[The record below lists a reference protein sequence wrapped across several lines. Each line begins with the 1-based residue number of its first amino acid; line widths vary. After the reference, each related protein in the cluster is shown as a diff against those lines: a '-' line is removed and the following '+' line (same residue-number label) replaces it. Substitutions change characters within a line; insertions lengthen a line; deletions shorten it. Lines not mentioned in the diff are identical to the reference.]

1 MVATKAKKTTEEIV
15 ENDTKKQEQTTT
27 PVEDSE
33 ITEVKEETESEE
45 NSKTEETT
53 IEEASVEVENDTKKQ
68 EQTTTPVEDS
78 EITEVKEETESE
90 ENSKTEETAIEETS
104 VEKEVETVEETETES
119 SIEEVIE
126 TEVKDVVEVKEEK
139 PIKVVEEEF
148 DWEKLE
154 SSDYNETER
163 EDLEKEYLPTLSKVE
178 DKKVLDGTVVR
189 ITDREVIVDINF
201 KSDGVI
207 GRTEFRYN
215 PDLKAGDTVE
225 VLIEKQEDK
234 NGQLILSHRRARV
247 LRAWEKVNT
256 AEDTGEIVEGTIR
269 SRTKGGMIVEV
280 FGIEAFLPGSQID
293 VKPIRD
299 YDDYVGKKMEFKVLK
314 VNEAFRNVVVSHK
327 ALIEADIEEQKKEI
341 MSKLEKGQVLE
352 GVVKNTTSYGVFVD
366 LGGVDGLIHITDL
379 SWGRIV
385 HPEEIVTLDEKINVV
400 ILDFDEGKKRI
411 QLGLKQLSEH
421 PWNSL
426 DEDLKV
432 GDVIKGNVVVVADYG
447 VFVEIQPGIEALLH
461 VSEMSWSTHL
471 RSANDFF
478 KVGDEVD
485 AQVLTLDKEER
496 KMSLGIKQM
505 QEDPWSVITKKF
517 PVDSKHNVKV
527 INFTNFGIF
536 VELDVGIDGL
546 VHISDL
552 SWTKKIKHPAEFT
565 SVGEMLDVVVLEIDI
580 ENRRISLGHKQLE
593 DNPWD
598 TYETLFI
605 EGNSYKGKITEMF
618 DKGALIA
625 LEHDVEAF
633 APKRHLE
640 KEGGSSAGVGEEL
653 DFKVL
658 EFSKENKKILVSHT
672 DTLKQ
677 TEKKAERSSAK
688 KTKKAVD
695 KIQETQQK
703 STLGDLDVLSSLKE
717 DIDKKEKDS
726 DSE

>member
-1 MVATKAKKTTEEIV
+1 MVEVKKTTEEVV
-15 ENDTKKQEQTTT
+15 EENTEKQEETT
-27 PVEDSE
+27 PVIEDSKEE
-33 ITEVKEETESEE
+33 IQESEETLKEEDSKTEKTTETSEEKIEQDQKVVAETPIEEVADEKVDEVKEVKKSTKNNQEE
-45 NSKTEETT
+45 
-53 IEEASVEVENDTKKQ
+53 
-68 EQTTTPVEDS
+68 
-78 EITEVKEETESE
+78 KEE
-90 ENSKTEETAIEETS
+90 
-104 VEKEVETVEETETES
+104 
-119 SIEEVIE
+119 
-126 TEVKDVVEVKEEK
+126 D
-139 PIKVVEEEF
+139 F
-148 DWEKLE
+148 DWDKLE
-154 SSDYNETER
+154 SSDYNEKQWK
-163 EDLEKEYLPTLSKVE
+163 DLEQEYLPTLSSVE
-178 DKKVLDGTVVR
+178 DKKVLDGIVVR
-189 ITDREVIVDINF
+189 VTDREVIVDINF

-225 VLIEKQEDK
+225 VLVEKQEDK

-256 AEDTGEIVEGTIR
+256 AEDTGEIVEGTIK

-299 YDDYVGKKMEFKVLK
+299 YDEYVGKKMEFKVLK

-352 GVVKNTTSYGVFVD
+352 GIVKNTTSYGVFID

-379 SWGRIV
+379 SWGRIS

-411 QLGLKQLSEH
+411 QLGLKQLSKH
-421 PWNSL
+421 PWDSL
-426 DEDLKV
+426 DENLKV
-432 GDVIKGNVVVVADYG
+432 GDKVNGKVVVVADYG

-478 KVGDEVD
+478 KVGDEIE
-485 AQVLTLDKEER
+485 AQILTLDKDER

-505 QEDPWSVITKKF
+505 QVDPWSVITKKF
-517 PVDSKHNVKV
+517 PVDSRHNVKV

-536 VELDVGIDGL
+536 VELDEGIDGL

-580 ENRRISLGHKQLE
+580 ENRRISLGHKQLQ

-598 TYETLFI
+598 TYETIFL
-605 EGNSYKGKITEMF
+605 EGNIYKGKITEMF
-618 DKGALIA
+618 DKGALVA

-633 APKRHLE
+633 TPKRYLE
-640 KEGGSSAGVGEEL
+640 KESGASAGVGEEL

-658 EFSKENKKILVSHT
+658 EFSKENKKILLSHT
-672 DTLKQ
+672 STFKKEE
-677 TEKKAERSSAK
+677 EKEK
-688 KTKKAVD
+688 KKAVKSTKKVVE
-695 KIQETQQK
+695 KIQDTQQK
-703 STLGDLDVLSSLKE
+703 STLGDLDALSDIKD
-717 DIDKKEKDS
+717 DIDKKEKTS
-726 DSE
+726 DD

>member
-432 GDVIKGNVVVVADYG
+432 GDVIKGKVVVVADYG

-485 AQVLTLDKEER
+485 AQILTLDKEER